1 MYRRTFL
8 KGAVGIAALA
18 SATAPLLSRQAWGA
32 DKKVLR
38 IAMNAEVLTLD
49 PIKTVYGP
57 DIVAQGTMYA
67 RLRRADADRKELFP
81 ALAEKWEISDDGKAY
96 TFHLREAKFSD
107 GSPITAED
115 VAFSY
120 TRMRWQKDS
129 AYAGPFQ
136 QLDKTEATG
145 PMTVVMHLKERF
157 TPFLTLTEI
166 WNSGIVPKAA
176 VQKLGDDKFAQT
188 PVSSGPFRLAAW
200 RKGDRVVLE
209 KNPHYYR
216 DGLPYLDGVEFLY
229 VPDDNTRVSMLQGGE
244 IDVCMDTPYPLF
256 QGLAAQGFHAQAE
269 DSTIIQELLIN
280 HSAEPFNDVRVRQA
294 ASLGIDRKAI
304 CDAVTLGL
312 GKPASSL
319 MAPVLNYFNTDLP
332 VVERDV
338 AKAKAL
344 LGAAGKPSV
353 AFEIVVS
360 AGIAADERAAVLI
373 QSQLAE
379 VGFNVTIAKVDST
392 QEWNRLVDGKYQATL
407 NWWYNETRDPDNA
420 LRWAIWGKGENKSY
434 YTRYNNDRVNELLD
448 KGAATPDGDERKAIY
463 YEAQKLAY
471 DEVAQIG
478 LYYAPYHHASSTKVQ
493 GLKLNPG
500 YQYSTIDEVKLA

>member
-1 MYRRTFL
+1 MFRRTFL
-8 KGAVGIAALA
+8 KGAAGVAAIAA
-18 SATAPLLSRQAWGA
+18 ATGPLLGRAARAAGSN
-32 DKKVLR
+32 VLR
-38 IAMNAEVLTLD
+38 IGMNAEVLTLD

-57 DIVAQGTMYA
+57 DIVSQGVMFA
-67 RLRRADADRKELFP
+67 RLRRADAERKQLFP
-81 ALAEKWEISDDGKAY
+81 ALAESWDNSDDGTAY
-96 TFHLREAKFSD
+96 TFHLRDAKFSD

-136 QLDKTEATG
+136 QLDKTVATG
-145 PMTVVMHLKERF
+145 PRTVVMHLKQRF

-176 VQKLGDDKFAQT
+176 VEKMGDEKFAQA
-188 PVSSGPFRLAAW
+188 PVSSGPFRLKEW
-200 RKGDRVVLE
+200 RKGDRLVLE
-209 KNPHYYR
+209 RNPHYYR
-216 DGLPYLDGVEFLY
+216 QGMPYLDGVEFIY

-256 QGLAAQGFHAQAE
+256 QGLAAQGFQAKPE
-269 DSTIIQELLIN
+269 PSTIIQELLIN
-280 HSAEPFNDVRVRQA
+280 HSVEPFNDIKVRQA

-304 CDAVTLGL
+304 CDAVTLGIAQ
-312 GKPASSL
+312 PASSL
-319 MAPVLNYFNTDLP
+319 MAPVLDYFNTDLP
-332 VVERDV
+332 VVTRDV
-338 AKAKAL
+338 AKAKSL
-344 LGAAGKPSV
+344 LAAAGKSNV
-353 AFEIVVS
+353 SFELVIS
-360 AGIAADERAAVLI
+360 AGVAADERAAVLI

-379 VGFNVTIAKVDST
+379 VGFTVNIAKVDST

-434 YTRYNNDRVNELLD
+434 YSRYNNDRVNELLD
-448 KGAATPDGDERKAIY
+448 QGAAAPEGDQRKAIY
-463 YEAQKLAY
+463 FEAQKIAY

-500 YQYSTIDEVKLA
+500 YQYSTIDEVKLG